1 LVSKSQPGRA
11 RGRPSAGIRDAI
23 LRATYDLIAERGLAS
38 LTTKE
43 IADRAGASE
52 ASIYYHFADKTA
64 LVEGVILGAVLVPLK
79 EFAAVFPKDAEGKS
93 ISEALTSYGQKLNAF
108 WERVLPILS
117 AVQADLELR
126 AEFASRITELGY
138 GPHRGVRVVASY
150 LADEQRRGRVRPD
163 LDTRQAAMSFAGACF
178 LSAYQRHMFGQA
190 ARRKLPRLD
199 ETLKTLVRLIEA

>member
-1 LVSKSQPGRA
+1 MSNSHPRPA

-23 LRATYDLIAERGLAS
+23 LKATYDLIAERGLAN

-64 LVEGVILGAVLVPLK
+64 LVEGVILGAVLTPLK

-93 ISEALTSYGQKLNAF
+93 ISQALTSYGQKLNAF

-126 AEFASRITELGY
+126 AELASRITDLGY

-150 LADEQRRGRVRPD
+150 LEDEQRQGRVRPD

-190 ARRKLPRLD
+190 ARRKLPPL
-199 ETLKTLVRLIEA
+199 EATLKTLARLIEP

>member
-1 LVSKSQPGRA
+1 LVNKSQPGRA

-23 LRATYDLIAERGLAS
+23 LKATYEIIVERGLTN

-64 LVEGVILGAVLVPLK
+64 LVEGVILEAVLAPLK

-93 ISEALTSYGQKLNAF
+93 ISEALTSYGRKLNAF

-126 AEFASRITELGY
+126 AELASRLTDLGY
-138 GPHRGVRVVASY
+138 GPHRGVRVLARY
-150 LADEQRRGRVRPD
+150 LANEQRQGRVRPD

-190 ARRKLPRLD
+190 ARRKLPPL
-199 ETLKTLVRLIEA
+199 EATLTTLVRLIEP